1 VIIYLILFN
10 KKVVQLDQENL
21 NYEDNFLSLIYIMDF
36 GRKNYLGAFFFHS
49 IYAAILFALV
59 FTIDDY
65 LDSKYGKN
73 KNIIRKG
80 LIHSVLIFII
90 SIVVLFILWF
100 GFGWGTGWVPSKK

>member
-1 VIIYLILFN
+1 M
-10 KKVVQLDQENL
+10 NL
-21 NYEDNFLSLIYIMDF
+21 

-59 FTIDDY
+59 FTIDDL

-80 LIHSVLIFII
+80 LIHSVSIFVFSVII
-90 SIVVLFILWF
+90 LFILWF